1 MKEIIIAV
9 ALLIVGL
16 VLIIKGGDIF
26 VDAASW
32 FAEVFGIPKII
43 VGATVVSI
51 ATTLPEMFVSVIAA
65 IGGETGMAIGNAVGS
80 VTANLGVAFA
90 ASILF
95 IPMAMQRKEFMPKAL
110 LMIIA
115 CITLFI
121 FGLFGVLT
129 WYGCI
134 ILLLTFIVFF
144 VMNIKDAVKETKL
157 HPVEVKEK
165 PTGKLIAINIIK
177 FVLGAFGIAFGATLL
192 VDNGELL
199 ALKAGIPKEV
209 IGATLLAVGTSLP
222 EIVTA
227 ITSIIKKQS
236 SLSVGNIIGA
246 NIIDLAL
253 ILPIC
258 TLIGGG
264 TLAINT
270 QAALIDIPFC
280 LGIILFATLPTFF
293 TQKLQ
298 KWQGATLVVS
308 YLGYLVLMVLLAV
321 KVIVLV

>member
-1 MKEIIIAV
+1 MKEIIIAIV
-9 ALLIVGL
+9 LVIVGL
-16 VLIIKGGDIF
+16 VLIIKGGDVF

-51 ATTLPEMFVSVIAA
+51 ATTLPEMLVSSIAA
-65 IGGETGMAIGNAVGS
+65 FQGQVDMALSNAVGS
-80 VTANLGVAFA
+80 VTANLGIAFA

-95 IPMAMQRKEFMPKAL
+95 IPMVMERKDFMAKAF
-110 LMIIA
+110 LMLTA
-115 CITLFI
+115 AVTI
-121 FGLFGVLT
+121 FVFALFGTLT
-129 WYGCI
+129 WYGCL
-134 ILLLTFIVFF
+134 ILLAIFIAFF
-144 VMNIKDAVKETKL
+144 TMNIKEAVKESKL

-165 PTGKLIAINIIK
+165 PTGKLITINIIK
-177 FVLGAFGIAFGATLL
+177 FILGAVGIAYGASLL
-192 VDNGELL
+192 VDNAELL
-199 ALKAGIPKEV
+199 ALKAGIPEAV

-246 NIIDLAL
+246 NIIDLSV

-264 TLAINT
+264 TLMIGT
-270 QAALIDIPFC
+270 QSAYLDLPFC
-280 LGIILFATLPTFF
+280 IGIISIAILPTIF

-298 KWQGATLVVS
+298 KWQGATLVSMYVA
-308 YLGYLVLMVLLAV
+308 YITMMVLMAV
-321 KVIVLV
+321 GIF